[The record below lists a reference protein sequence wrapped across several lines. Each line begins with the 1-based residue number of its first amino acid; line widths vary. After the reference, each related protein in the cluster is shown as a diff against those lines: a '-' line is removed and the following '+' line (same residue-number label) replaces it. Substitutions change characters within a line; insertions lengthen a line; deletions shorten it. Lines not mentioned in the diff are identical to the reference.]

1 MMAEPAR
8 LPADLAVWAVS
19 DVHGRRQA
27 LIDGLT
33 RAGLVDH
40 GDRWAAPG
48 HALVVIGDIIDR
60 GPDPIGTLRWL
71 GQLRD
76 SAAER
81 GGVVALLE
89 GNHEQAATLALRE
102 GSSFMRTWLAIG
114 GLPTVLSCGVESANG
129 DLAGSIRRA
138 APDLAPMLDTL
149 APYALWRDVC
159 FAHAGLV
166 PDLTLAEFARAHGRV
181 WEHGPFLW
189 GPSFPAAPEW
199 RHYRDAGIERVVVG
213 HKVVDRPVL
222 EQDGRALMIDTG
234 AGHEHPG
241 AALTF
246 VRLPESG
253 LEPAETIRIPV
264 VLA

>member
-1 MMAEPAR
+1 
-8 LPADLAVWAVS
+8 VS
-19 DVHGRRQA
+19 DVHGRRRA

-40 GDRWAAPG
+40 GDQWAAPG

-60 GPDPIGTLRWL
+60 GPDPSGPCAGWISCGTRPPSGAVSSRCWKGTTSRLRRW
-71 GQLRD
+71 R
-76 SAAER
+76 SAKVPRSCAP
-81 GGVVALLE
+81 
-89 GNHEQAATLALRE
+89 
-102 GSSFMRTWLAIG
+102 GSRS

-129 DLAGSIRRA
+129 DLAGSTRRA

-166 PDLTLAEFARAHGRV
+166 PDLTLAEFARANGRV
-181 WEHGPFLW
+181 WEHSPFLW

-234 AGHEHPG
+234 AGHERPG

-246 VRLPESG
+246 VRLPDSG
-253 LEPAETIRIPV
+253 LEPAETIRIAV
-264 VLA
+264 ASA